1 MSAADV
7 VAVVLWTGM
16 TLYALLGGADF
27 GAGFWDLVAG
37 GDERGRRPR
46 ELIDLAIGPVWEAN
60 HTWLIF
66 DLVILWTAF
75 PMAFASVMSTL
86 FVPLT
91 LAAFGIVLR
100 GSGFAFRK
108 VVARMAGQRLF
119 GAVFAISSLVTPFF
133 LGASLGAIASGRIPV
148 GNAAG
153 DPWASW
159 LTPTSLVTGLLAVA
173 GSAYLAGVF
182 LVADARRR
190 DEADLEAYFRRRALA
205 AGLVTGALAL
215 IGVAVLHADA
225 AYLYGGLTTRGLPVV
240 LLSVTCGAVTLVLL
254 ARGSAGR
261 ARALAAGAVAAIVVG
276 WGVAQ
281 HPYLLPTTLT
291 VAAGAAP
298 AGTLEALTVISVVAA
313 LLIGP
318 SLALLFVLDQRSRLE
333 SDVEGSRSTSAS
345 SDSQG

>member
-1 MSAADV
+1 VSAADL
-7 VAVVLWTGM
+7 VAIVLWSGM
-16 TLYALLGGADF
+16 TLYAILGGADF

-46 ELIDLAIGPVWEAN
+46 ALIDLAIGPVWEAN

-75 PMAFASVMSTL
+75 PVAFASVMSTL

-108 VVARMAGQRLF
+108 VVDRLAGQRLF
-119 GAVFAISSLVTPFF
+119 GAIFAVSSLLTPFF
-133 LGASLGAIASGRIPV
+133 LGASLGAIASGRVPV

-159 LTPTSLVTGLLAVA
+159 LSPTSLLIGMLAVL

-190 DEADLEAYFRRRALA
+190 DDADLEAYFRRRALW
-205 AGLVTGALAL
+205 AGLATGALAL
-215 IGVAVLHADA
+215 VGLAVLHADA
-225 AYLYGGLTTRGLPVV
+225 GYLFDGLTGRGLPVV
-240 LLSVTCGAVTLVLL
+240 LLSVICGLSTLVLL
-254 ARGSAGR
+254 ARGSVRR
-261 ARALAAGAVAAIVVG
+261 ARVLAAGAVAAIVVG

-291 VAAGAAP
+291 LAAGAAP
-298 AGTLEALTVISVVAA
+298 AGTLAALTVVTIVAA

-333 SDVEGSRSTSAS
+333 AASEGVLGTPS
-345 SDSQG
+345 SPVSER